1 VHLTGAYGLLRL
13 TARPTKLA
21 ARVTGAGSIDLSC
34 EEKAAAPASRLT
46 PDVPVIVSVCITC
59 KPPGATESPCVGA
72 RMFDATRAAIPAETS
87 GVVVRAVQCLGVC
100 KRPATVAVSAPNGF
114 TFVFGD
120 LNLDTGPA
128 AVATF
133 VAAYRAAEY
142 GFVPWRARP
151 QPLRGGLV
159 ARIPASTWSPDDG
172 HPPA

>member
-1 VHLTGAYGLLRL
+1 MTDSFRL
-13 TARPTKLA
+13 TARPTRLA

-34 EEKAAAPASRLT
+34 EEKADLPASRLT
-46 PDVPVIVSVCITC
+46 PDAPVIVSVCITC
-59 KPPGATESPCVGA
+59 KPQGAIESPCVGA
-72 RMFDATRAAIPAETS
+72 RMFDATRAAIAADTP

-100 KRPATVAVSAPNGF
+100 KRPATVAVSARNGF

-120 LNLDTGPA
+120 LSPETGPA

-133 VAAYRAAEY
+133 VQAYRAADY

-151 QPLRGGLV
+151 ASLRGGLV
-159 ARIPASTWSPDDG
+159 ARIPSATWSPDDG

>member
-1 VHLTGAYGLLRL
+1 MTDSFRL
-13 TARPTKLA
+13 TARPTRLA

-34 EEKAAAPASRLT
+34 EEKADLPASRLT
-46 PDVPVIVSVCITC
+46 PDAPVIVSVCITC
-59 KPPGATESPCVGA
+59 KPPGAIESPCVGA
-72 RMFDATRAAIPAETS
+72 RMFDATRAAIAADTP

-100 KRPATVAVSAPNGF
+100 KRPATVAVSARNGF

-120 LNLDTGPA
+120 LSPETGPA

-133 VAAYRAAEY
+133 VQAYRAADY

-151 QPLRGGLV
+151 AQLRGGLV
-159 ARIPASTWSPDDG
+159 ARIPSATWSPDDG